1 MPELPDV
8 TVYVEALTARI
19 VGTTRRAIVRGPFLL
34 RSVMPPLAARVTPC
48 PRLARL

>member
-19 VGTTRRAIVRGPFLL
+19 VGHKLRRAIVRGPFLL
-34 RSVMPPLAARVTPC
+34 RSVMPPLAARVTSLP
-48 PRLARL
+48 